1 MKSLI
6 KMELTPERQHK
17 FEKAAARSQTDIT
30 VVLENVHD
38 PHNIGAVLRSCDSV
52 GIREV
57 YVLYNEHSQNA
68 LKQYVG
74 IHSAA
79 GALKWVNVHFFTNT
93 NLCMEMVK
101 TRYAVVAGTHLNTES
116 KSVYDIDFSGSVA
129 LVFGNEKSG
138 LSQDILPYLDFNFI
152 IPQHGLVQSLNISV
166 ACAISLFE
174 MSRQRTLSGCYS
186 KEYSPAD
193 NEMKK
198 VYDHFVR
205 NHMESLKNKNAL

>member
-1 MKSLI
+1 
-6 KMELTPERQHK
+6 MELTPERKAK
-17 FEKAAARSQTDIT
+17 FENAAAKSQMDIT

-52 GIREV
+52 GIREI
-57 YVLYNEHSQNA
+57 YALYNEHSQNA

-79 GALKWVNVHFFTNT
+79 GALKWVNVHFFTDT
-93 NLCMEMVK
+93 KLCMDDVK
-101 TRYAVVAGTHLNTES
+101 SKYKFVAGTHLNTES
-116 KSVYDIDFSGSVA
+116 KSVYDIDFSESVA

-138 LSQDILPYLDFNFI
+138 LSPDILPFLDINFI

-174 MSRQRTLSGCYS
+174 MARQRTAKGGYN
-186 KEYSPAD
+186 KEFSTTDPI
-193 NEMKK
+193 MKK
-198 VYDHFVR
+198 VYDRFVE
-205 NHMESLKNKNAL
+205 NHLESLKSK